1 MAKRLTAAVGV
12 DVGTKGI
19 KVAIVR
25 LGKDAPNIVG
35 LGYSLTPEGT
45 CDHTGI
51 FDPQAIG
58 KAVQAAVKESGALT
72 KDAIFCING
81 SSSVVVRILE
91 VPRMSE
97 QELAAHMEWEIQR
110 NIPFAE
116 SNVVSDYRPIENPAL
131 ATSQNMEV
139 VMAVSPQS
147 AIDTLIATSKAAG
160 LKIAAID
167 VEPLGLGRVLRT
179 CHPNDIGAKN
189 ICLVH
194 LGHSTTAINMY
205 RAGTLAFPRTIPI
218 GGAALTKAIADGLGI
233 GMAEAE
239 EKKRHASAPEGTPG
253 GFTMPA
259 TGPTATPY
267 AYETS
272 QAPTGGGAT
281 TGADEMTRLRGL
293 LAPPLE
299 ELVAEVRRSIDYYR
313 SRGGQVEE
321 LALSGGGANLNG
333 LPEYLNTS
341 LGMPVSKINPFSNIP
356 LTLRGVAE
364 TYVNEKAS
372 EFSVAVGMGLH
383 IAYD

>member
-25 LGKDAPNIVG
+25 LGKDSPNIVG
-35 LGYSLTPEGT
+35 LGYSPTPEGT

-58 KAVQAAVKESGALT
+58 KAVQAAVKESGAAT

-131 ATSQNMEV
+131 ATTQNMEV

-147 AIDTLIATSKAAG
+147 AIDTIIATSKAAG

-167 VEPLGLGRVLRT
+167 VEPLGLARVLKT

-189 ICLVH
+189 LCLIH
-194 LGHSTTAINMY
+194 FGHSTTAINMY
-205 RAGTLAFPRTIPI
+205 RAGTIAFPRTIPI

-239 EKKRHASAPEGTPG
+239 EKKRHASAPEATPG

-259 TGPTATPY
+259 AGSTATPY
-267 AYETS
+267 TYETA
-272 QAPTGGGAT
+272 QAAAE
-281 TGADEMTRLRGL
+281 GADEMARIRSL

-313 SRGGQVEE
+313 SRGGVVEE
-321 LALSGGGANLNG
+321 IALSGGSANLNG
-333 LPEYLNTS
+333 LEQYLNTS
-341 LGMPVSKINPFSNIP
+341 LGMPVSKVNPFSNLP
-356 LTLRGVAE
+356 VDLRGVGE
-364 TYVNEKAS
+364 TYMKERAS